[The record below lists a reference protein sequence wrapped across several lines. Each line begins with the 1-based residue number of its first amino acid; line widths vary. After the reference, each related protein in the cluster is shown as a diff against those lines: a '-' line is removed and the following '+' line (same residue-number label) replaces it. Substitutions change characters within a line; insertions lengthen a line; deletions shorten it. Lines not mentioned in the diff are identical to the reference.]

1 CVRLGDVLRILLPVE
16 HWYFDVW

>member
-16 HWYFDVW
+16 RWYFDVW

>member
-16 HWYFDVW
+16 RWYFNVW